1 VKTMKNIT
9 LSADKEL
16 IEAAR
21 DRARAEKTTLNE
33 QFRLWLADYAR
44 REQQAERA
52 MAVVRELQ
60 GKVRTG
66 GRKFTREEMNER

>member
-1 VKTMKNIT
+1 MKNIT
-9 LSADKEL
+9 LSADEKL

-21 DRARAEKTTLNE
+21 ERARAEHTTLNE

-44 REQQAERA
+44 REQQAEKA
-52 MAVVRELQ
+52 MAVVRELR

>member
-1 VKTMKNIT
+1 MRNIT
-9 LSADKEL
+9 LSADERL

-21 DRARAEKTTLNE
+21 ERARMEHTTLNE
-33 QFRLWLADYAR
+33 QFRVWLADYAR

-52 MAVVRELQ
+52 MAVVGELQ